1 MKKLLVAVI
10 SAVVM
15 AAGLVAG
22 AGASPVAAAEGGY
35 PGQYAV
41 GSSIKVDAP
50 WRFGRVGTGQ
60 GIAVFFQGNNNGL
73 GTEVTGTTYVTLRLA
88 GQGQFTATAYSY
100 GLSQY
105 ALGVL
110 VRTLVLELIPLYA
123 AMFVAVRYA
132 MPGAQRIRRLLADQD
147 RCG

>member
-60 GIAVFFQGNNNGL
+60 GIAVFFQGSNNGI

-100 GLSQY
+100 GGS
-105 ALGVL
+105 VTR
-110 VRTLVLELIPLYA
+110 VVTPVIPRKGSYQVSIT
-123 AMFVAVRYA
+123 FVPSDTTYRSTTRSYWIWATPSGR
-132 MPGAQRIRRLLADQD
+132 P
-147 RCG
+147 